1 MIQENI
7 GELAA
12 LATAF
17 SWTFVGIFFGSA
29 SKRIGSL
36 SVNFIKLIFGFIFL
50 SVTAYFTRGIMFP
63 TDATLHNWT
72 YLMISGVIG
81 FFLGDFFMLKAYI
94 EVGVR
99 VSLLL
104 MATSPPMT
112 ALIGYLLLG
121 EVLSF
126 SSIVGMSI
134 TLFGIVIVI
143 LSKDAKDKKFK
154 IKYSLRGLTYAFIG
168 AFGQSMGLIF
178 SKIGLGDYNTFAAT
192 QIRIIAGFMCFVIFV
207 TVKNSWGDLRIAIK
221 DKVAIFHTL
230 LGSFFGP
237 FVGVSL
243 SLIALRYT
251 SAGIASTLTS
261 ITPITIIPFSIL
273 VFKEEVKTKEIIGA
287 LVSVIGVAF
296 LMLFKGA

>member
-1 MIQENI
+1 MIHNNI

-29 SKRIGSL
+29 SKKIGSL
-36 SVNFIKLIFGFIFL
+36 SVNFIKLIFGFTFL
-50 SVTAYFTRGIMFP
+50 SIAAYLTRGVMFP
-63 TDATLHNWT
+63 TDASLHNWIF
-72 YLMISGVIG
+72 LMISGVIG

-99 VSLLL
+99 VSMLL

-112 ALIGYLLLG
+112 ALIGFLLLG
-121 EVLSF
+121 EILSP
-126 SSIVGMSI
+126 SAIIGMSI
-134 TLFGIVIVI
+134 TIFGIVIVI
-143 LSKDAKDKKFK
+143 LSKDTNDKKFK
-154 IKYSLRGLTYAFIG
+154 IKYSIRGLTYAFIG

-192 QIRIIAGFMCFVIFV
+192 QIRIIAGFACFVIFV
-207 TVKNSWGDLRIAIK
+207 TLRNSWGELRLAIK

-230 LGSFFGP
+230 MGSIFGP
-237 FVGVSL
+237 FIGVSL

-261 ITPITIIPFSIL
+261 ITPVTIIPFSIL
-273 VFKEEVKTKEIIGA
+273 IFKEQVKPKEIIGA
-287 LVSVIGVAF
+287 LVSVVGVAY
-296 LMLFKGA
+296 LMLF